1 MEHKA
6 ANREKPS
13 ERAGKSLFGIFSL
26 FNIPEPCTLGAF
38 VINDNTGENITRK
51 KKKLFCNS
59 FYQWVRLVQS
69 NT

>member
-51 KKKLFCNS
+51 KKKTIL
-59 FYQWVRLVQS
+59 
-69 NT
+69 